1 MLPRLAVDG
10 ADMGSDDELLGL
22 LGQLNEAAAS
32 GAIQLLGDADQAGGT
47 PVSGDPE
54 VQAGQPGLVGPT
66 AAELESI
73 KELIQFDHEYL
84 KPTMNVQNE
93 STDTIS
99 NAKDSA
105 QDASDA
111 THMNLPMEV
120 ELDSGCI
127 PHIRGI
133 DSVQSFKTDDEDE
146 MDLLLSMGTES
157 AAFSNFSNSNVLTSD
172 TSFTCDLKELMG
184 LVGTKDCDVRSMSG
198 KSDYGSGSDSGIS
211 DAPRSPFSD
220 EGGLRS
226 PGFGSPGLG
235 DGLWEESFTDLF
247 PSLDL

>member
-1 MLPRLAVDG
+1 MEA
-10 ADMGSDDELLGL
+10 DDELLGL

-32 GAIQLLGDADQAGGT
+32 GAIQLLGDEPAGGA
-47 PVSGDPE
+47 PVPGDQE
-54 VQAGQPGLVGPT
+54 VQAERPGVVGPT

-84 KPTMNVQNE
+84 KPIMNVQNE
-93 STDTIS
+93 STDDTSS
-99 NAKDSA
+99 NTDDSA
-105 QDASDA
+105 TYASEA
-111 THMNLPMEV
+111 TPVHLPMEV

-127 PHIRGI
+127 PQIRGI

-146 MDLLLSMGTES
+146 MDLLLAMGTDS
-157 AAFSNFSNSNVLTSD
+157 AAFSDFSNSNVLTSD
-172 TSFTCDLKELMG
+172 TAFTCDLKELMG
-184 LVGTKDCDVRSMSG
+184 LVGSKDCDAHSMSG
-198 KSDYGSGSDSGIS
+198 KSDYGCGSDSGIS

-220 EGGLRS
+220 EGGL
-226 PGFGSPGLG
+226 GSPGLG